1 MIMWFVFLQNMRRI
15 DLNSSCS
22 NSITASF
29 RGQRSSGPQTE
40 LDLRGENNNSDSKSC
55 SGSAVF
61 HHQMKVVSS
70 GADSAFRGGKN
81 DSAVSR
87 SILLDL
93 KMLQH
98 RRWPT
103 DPLTHRPTDLPTC
116 WSTELPTY
124 WPADPAQNNTLW
136 VCCLEQMI
144 GPNGPVLT
152 GPIGPPGS
160 AARGFHSSSCLTVWA
175 VSLCL
180 RSENSLIWYLVEN
193 SWLINQI
200 FSLLKLLS

>member
-15 DLNSSCS
+15 DLSSSCS

-103 DPLTHRPTDLPTC
+103 DPLTHQTADLLTC
-116 WSTELPTY
+116 R
-124 WPADPAQNNTLW
+124 PADP
-136 VCCLEQMI
+136 
-144 GPNGPVLT
+144 PNCQPT
-152 GPIGPPGS
+152 DPPTQLRTIRSGS
-160 AARGFHSSSCLTVWA
+160 VVWSRWLDPMAR
-175 VSLCL
+175 
-180 RSENSLIWYLVEN
+180 
-193 SWLINQI
+193 SWLDPLDRLV
-200 FSLLKLLS
+200 LLLVVFTQAAASQSGPCRSACDQKILWYDI